1 MNNYKFTISPRAEAN
16 IQKIIRDA
24 NNVSEFLRSEGY
36 LAYDPVSKASTR
48 SLYEAYKDWC
58 EDNAEI
64 MLAVRSFHFNSNL
77 SHRFVYTY
85 LQCYVPHCDPGYKRE
100 YTPPLFLT

>member
-1 MNNYKFTISPRAEAN
+1 MNNYKFTISPRAKAN

-36 LAYDPVSKASTR
+36 LAYDPVSEASTR

-64 MLAVRSFHFNSNL
+64 MLASDLSILIQIFHIA
-77 SHRFVYTY
+77 
-85 LQCYVPHCDPGYKRE
+85 
-100 YTPPLFLT
+100 LFIHTFSATCPTAIQATNGNTHHHFS